1 MKSITVLM
9 VIFFWAPAQAMAA
22 LDFYKIDSV
31 HTRVGFHIMH
41 AGFSPSIGTVS
52 GPEGHIWFDDQ
63 DISQSS
69 VAIQIPLSRL
79 DMGDAEWNQKI
90 LSTTYLSAEKFPIAT
105 FVSTSVQ
112 ALEGKNFTVD
122 GTLSLSDKSIPIRF
136 NVTLNAHKRHPLTFK
151 QTIGLQATTQ
161 FSRKSL
167 GIDAWP
173 SLIDDTVFID
183 VAIEANK
190 ETPPLKQDI
199 SNAH

>member
-1 MKSITVLM
+1 MKSIVLL
-9 VIFFWAPAQAMAA
+9 VTLLSSCPAQVLAS
-22 LDFYKIDSV
+22 LDYYKIDSV

-63 DISQSS
+63 DISKSS
-69 VAIQIPLSRL
+69 VNIRIPVKRL
-79 DMGDAEWNQKI
+79 DMGDMDWNNKI
-90 LSTTYLSAEKFPIAT
+90 LSATYLSAEKFPNAT
-105 FVSTSVQ
+105 FASTAVQ
-112 ALEGKNFTVD
+112 AIDAKNFTVD
-122 GTLSLSDKSIPIRF
+122 GNLNIAGQSTPIRF
-136 NVTLNAHKRHPLTFK
+136 NVQLNANKRHPLNFK
-151 QTIGLQATTQ
+151 QTIGLQASTQ

-173 SLIDDTVFID
+173 SLIDDLVYMT

-190 ETPPLKQDI
+190 ESPPPTQDV

>member
-1 MKSITVLM
+1 MKRTTLM
-9 VIFFWAPAQAMAA
+9 MVVFFWVPAQAMAA
-22 LDFYKIDSV
+22 LEFYKIDSV

-52 GPEGHIWFDDQ
+52 GPEGHIWFDNQ
-63 DISQSS
+63 DISKSS
-69 VAIQIPLSRL
+69 VSIQIPLSRL
-79 DMGDAEWNQKI
+79 DMGDADWNQKI
-90 LSTTYLSAEKFPIAT
+90 LSGTYLSAEKFPVAT

-112 ALEGKNFTVD
+112 ALEGKNFTVE
-122 GTLSLSDKSIPIRF
+122 GTLSLSDQSIPIRF
-136 NVTLNAHKRHPLTFK
+136 NVILNANKRHPLSFK

-173 SLIDDTVFID
+173 SLIDDTVFIN

-190 ETPPLKQDI
+190 EKPPLKQGETD
-199 SNAH
+199 AH